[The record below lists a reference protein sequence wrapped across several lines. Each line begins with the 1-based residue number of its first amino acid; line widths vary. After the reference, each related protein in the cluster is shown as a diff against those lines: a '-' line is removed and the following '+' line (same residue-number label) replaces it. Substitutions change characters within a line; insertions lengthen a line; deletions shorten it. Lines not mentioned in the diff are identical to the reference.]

1 MKKTTQK
8 IHTIQKEN
16 KKVSK
21 KNNRKFEYLKN
32 NICNFKILNQ
42 KPNEYY
48 MKKKNIISLCFFKK
62 EQYSKNFKIYMFG
75 LKNWVKFINSFK
87 HNYIIR
93 IFIDNNVYED
103 KEIMKIINSCPYM
116 EPILFECAD
125 YMEKKYHIELFGTM
139 VRFFPMFDFK
149 NNDSN
154 KVIVSDIDLKN
165 YDLPRIR
172 ELINQSFH
180 SNVFTGFSGLGE
192 FGVDHNK
199 PLPHIYAGG
208 LYSPEIY
215 KKKIIIDFIKNI
227 HTLKNVGYY
236 GKRFSDWGFG
246 VDEIFL
252 NEYLVHK
259 MPRFNFIFQYTSFY
273 ILKYYKYEIVA
284 NPESIKIMKQIL
296 GKYYNNKI
304 SLAENIEKIRNEMKN
319 STSINEKDIE
329 ISKRFYSTIKEL
341 HDNNNKWLPDIFMD
355 LLLNEFK
362 NIIKSVCLIEFDNTN
377 RTIKKINFYK
387 KTMLPTK

>member
-1 MKKTTQK
+1 MKKSTKKKSTF
-8 IHTIQKEN
+8 QKEN

-21 KNNRKFEYLKN
+21 KINHKFEYLKN

-62 EQYSKNFKIYMFG
+62 EQYSKNFNIYMFG
-75 LKNWVKFINSFK
+75 LKTWVKFINSFK

-93 IFIDNNVYED
+93 LFIDNNVYED
-103 KEIMKIINSCPYM
+103 QTIMKIINSCPYM

-125 YMEKKYHIELFGTM
+125 YMDNKYHIELFGTM

-154 KVIVSDIDLKN
+154 KVIISDIDLKVP
-165 YDLPRIR
+165 DLPRMR

-180 SNVFTGFSGLGE
+180 SNIFTGFSGLGE
-192 FGVDHNK
+192 FGKNTSK
-199 PLPHIYAGG
+199 PLPHLYANG
-208 LYSPEIY
+208 LYAPEIY

-236 GKRFSDWGFG
+236 GKRLTDWGFG
-246 VDEIFL
+246 VDEIFI

-259 MPRFNFIFQYTSFY
+259 MPQYNFIFQYTSLY
-273 ILKYYKYEIVA
+273 ILKHYKYEIID
-284 NPESIKIMKQIL
+284 NPESVKIMKQIL

-304 SLAENIEKIRNEMKN
+304 SLLENIEKNRIEILN
-319 STSINEKDIE
+319 TPYINEKYIE

-341 HDNNNKWLPDIFMD
+341 HDTNNKWLPDIFMD
-355 LLLNEFK
+355 LLLNKFK
-362 NIIKSVCLIEFDNTN
+362 NIIKSVCLIEFDNTQQ
-377 RTIKKINFYK
+377 TIKKIHFYK
-387 KTMLPTK
+387 KYMIPSK

>member
-1 MKKTTQK
+1 MKKTTKK
-8 IHTIQKEN
+8 ISIIQKET

-21 KNNRKFEYLKN
+21 KSNRKFEYLKN
-32 NICNFKILNQ
+32 DICGFKILNP
-42 KPNEYY
+42 KPVEYY
-48 MKKKNIISLCFFKK
+48 MKKKNIISVCFFKK
-62 EQYSKNFKIYMFG
+62 EQYSKNFNIYMFG

-103 KEIMKIINSCPYM
+103 QEIMKIINSCSYM

-125 YMEKKYHIELFGTM
+125 YIDNKYHIDLFGTM

-149 NNDSN
+149 NNDAN
-154 KVIVSDIDLKN
+154 KVIISDIDLKVP
-165 YDLPRIR
+165 DLPRMR
-172 ELINQSFH
+172 ELINQSYN

-192 FGVDHNK
+192 FGKTTSK
-199 PLPHIYAGG
+199 PLPHLYANG

-236 GKRFSDWGFG
+236 GKRFTDWGFG
-246 VDEIFL
+246 VDEIFI
-252 NEYLVHK
+252 NEFLVHK
-259 MPRFNFIFQYTSFY
+259 MPRFNFIFQYTSLY
-273 ILKYYKYEIVA
+273 ILKHYKYEIIA
-284 NPESIKIMKQIL
+284 NPESLKIMKQIL

-304 SLAENIEKIRNEMKN
+304 SLVENIEKNRNEILN
-319 STSINEKDIE
+319 IPSINEKFIE

-355 LLLNEFK
+355 LLLNKFK
-362 NIIKSVCLIEFDNTN
+362 NIIKCVCLIEFDNTQQS
-377 RTIKKINFYK
+377 IQKIHLYK
-387 KTMLPTK
+387 KTMIH